1 MHTGLLLA
9 KAHYTEKKK
18 VVKYKQK
25 IVVVLRIVVVLSTF
39 TQSAV
44 ATNKA
49 MQQ

>member
-9 KAHYTEKKK
+9 KAHYTECK